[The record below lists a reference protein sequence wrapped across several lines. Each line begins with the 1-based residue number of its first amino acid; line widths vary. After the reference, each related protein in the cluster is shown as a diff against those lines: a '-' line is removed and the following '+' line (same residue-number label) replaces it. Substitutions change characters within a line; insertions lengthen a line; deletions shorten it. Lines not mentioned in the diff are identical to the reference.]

1 MIKIIRKYLGVLV
14 ALPFL
19 LASTIT
25 ISGAFEVPG
34 FNGFAVGVGL
44 TGASLHTKGTETDA
58 EGTVHASNVK
68 DSKAVEYASIFG
80 EVRFTVADRLG
91 LTLGASIIP
100 GEAEFVKESKPDTDL
115 TSTAGGTNTGTS
127 TIKGKISNFQKIY
140 IQPTVRVT
148 DVFSV
153 YLTAGLST
161 MDIEGKAVLVT
172 STDFSKTIASDGTH
186 FGVGVMADL
195 ANGFFVKVEGNASD
209 YDGVTF
215 TTADSTTAKADMDEE
230 SVSLLLGKAF

>member
-1 MIKIIRKYLGVLV
+1 MNKILRKYLCLLA

-19 LASTIT
+19 LVPT
-25 ISGAFEVPG
+25 ISGAVELPG
-34 FNGFAVGVGL
+34 YNGFAVGVGL
-44 TGASLHTKGTETDA
+44 TGASLHTKGTETDP
-58 EGTVHASNVK
+58 EGTVETK
-68 DSKAVEYASIFG
+68 KIYDSSAVEYASIFG
-80 EVRFTVADRLG
+80 EVRFNIVDRLG

-100 GEAEFVKESKPDTDL
+100 GEAEFVKESKPDSDL
-115 TSTAGGTNTGTS
+115 TTSSGGTNSGTS
-127 TIKGKISNFQKIY
+127 TITGKISNFGKIY

-209 YDGVTF
+209 YDSVTF

-230 SVSLLLGKAF
+230 SVSLLIGKAF